1 MQRLVLLPPC
11 TLTLSFH
18 IASEQFNTPC
28 PKSCYPSDEEVDFV
42 AFDYSRAGC
51 ATCPTNPIWLQ
62 HQQPEPWGDGGSPS
76 PGMSLAFRGRMV
88 GLAFADSLVMLL
100 VEALLIQ
107 PGYLTHCFRRTRP
120 DKVRVEV

>member
-1 MQRLVLLPPC
+1 
-11 TLTLSFH
+11 
-18 IASEQFNTPC
+18 
-28 PKSCYPSDEEVDFV
+28 
-42 AFDYSRAGC
+42 
-51 ATCPTNPIWLQ
+51 
-62 HQQPEPWGDGGSPS
+62 
-76 PGMSLAFRGRMV
+76 MSLAFRGRMV